1 MEGSSMRQR
10 IIPLL
15 GLIVLLVSS
24 LQAEILRANYDVSYG
39 IVGKIGVA
47 KAVLDKQGSTY
58 TIDIRLAATG
68 LAKSLSGNRKERHL
82 SRGHIRKGKLISDM
96 YEVTRE
102 YRSTK
107 VVKQYLIDH
116 RKKVVRKIYRKY
128 KNGTLVDEQKQRL
141 SFYAPDDL
149 LTLYFNLD
157 MLMPDKT
164 KAGTY
169 VFQAVG
175 AEKQQGKVSV
185 VIPSAKEIPG
195 YEDDLG
201 SGAAWYATVII
212 HQKIFM
218 SKEGRL
224 QIAVGK
230 DGITQTALLK
240 DLILFGD
247 IKAVRKK

>member
-1 MEGSSMRQR
+1 MRKN

-15 GLIVLLVSS
+15 GLILLLTSVVS
-24 LQAEILRANYDVSYG
+24 AESIRAAYDVSYG
-39 IVGKIGVA
+39 VFGTIGTARA
-47 KAVLDKQGSTY
+47 KLEKSAGRY
-58 TIDIRLAATG
+58 EIDIDLEATG
-68 LAKSLSGNRKERHL
+68 MAKSLSGNRKERHL
-82 SRGHIRKGKLISDM
+82 SRGHIDNGKLFSDS
-96 YEVTRE
+96 YEVIRE
-102 YRSTK
+102 YRSTR

-116 RKKVVRKIYRKY
+116 KRRIVRKIYRKY
-128 KNGTLVDEQKQRL
+128 KKGVLIDEQKQRL
-141 SFYAPDDL
+141 PFYASDDL

-157 MLMPDKT
+157 TLLSDKH
-164 KAGTY
+164 KAGIY
-169 VFQAVG
+169 RFEAVG
-175 AEKQQGKVSV
+175 AEKQDGKISV
-185 VIPSAKEIPG
+185 EIPSSKALEG
-195 YEDDLG
+195 YRKDLG
-201 SGAAWYATVII
+201 DNAAWYATVII

>member
-1 MEGSSMRQR
+1 MVL
-10 IIPLL
+10 LL
-15 GLIVLLVSS
+15 GS
-24 LQAEILRANYDVSYG
+24 LRAETLHAEYDVSYG
-39 IVGKIGVA
+39 VFGTIGTA
-47 KAVLDKQGSTY
+47 KATLEKQKETY
-58 TIDIRLAATG
+58 RIDIHLAATG
-68 LAKSLSGNRKERHL
+68 MAKTLSGNRKERHI
-82 SRGHIRKGKLISDM
+82 STGHIRNGRLVSDL

-116 RKKVVRKIYRKY
+116 RKKIVRKIYRKY
-128 KNGTLVDEQKQRL
+128 KKGTLVDEQKQRL

-157 MLMPDKT
+157 TLMPDKT
-164 KAGTY
+164 KAGIY

-185 VIPSAKEIPG
+185 VIPPAKEIPA
-195 YEDDLG
+195 YQDDLG

>member
-1 MEGSSMRQR
+1 MLRKLQ
-10 IIPLL
+10 ILL
-15 GLIVLLVSS
+15 GIIAVMALS
-24 LQAEILRANYDVSYG
+24 LSAETIRADYDVSYG

-47 KAVLDKQGSTY
+47 KAVLEKKGSTY

-68 LAKSLSGNRKERHL
+68 LAKSLSGNRKEHHH
-82 SRGHIRKGKLISDM
+82 SAGHIHNGKLVSDI

-107 VVKQYLIDH
+107 VVKRYIIDH
-116 RKKVVRKIYRKY
+116 RKKIVRKIYRKY
-128 KNGTLVDEQKQRL
+128 KKGTLVDEQKQRL

-157 MLMPDKT
+157 VLMPDKT

-185 VIPSAKEIPG
+185 VIPSANEIPD
-195 YEDDLG
+195 YQDDLG